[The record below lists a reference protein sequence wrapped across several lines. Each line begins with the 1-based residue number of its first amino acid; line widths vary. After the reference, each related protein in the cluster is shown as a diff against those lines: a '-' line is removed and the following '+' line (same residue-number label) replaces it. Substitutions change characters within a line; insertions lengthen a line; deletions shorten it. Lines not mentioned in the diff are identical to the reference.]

1 MEELNEDLSALFF
14 ESVWF
19 SERSIAE
26 SSFNDLMD
34 LVNTESKKARVYNY
48 YDEFGKNAEIEI
60 VEVKRFAD
68 AVWNNLISGE
78 WKARETPKELWIAAY
93 NSTSN

>member
-14 ESVWF
+14 ECVWF

-26 SSFNDLMD
+26 ASFNDLMD
-34 LVNTESKKARVYNY
+34 LVNAESKKARGYNY

-60 VEVKRFAD
+60 SEVKRFAD
-68 AVWNNLISGE
+68 AVWVNLVSGE
-78 WKARETPKELWIAAY
+78 WKAQVTPKELWIDAY
-93 NSTSN
+93 NSTNI